1 MGQEEKKIKHSDGC
15 VMCEG
20 KVSEN
25 ELSNSG
31 WDVWRKGEWEWVKQL
46 RWTDE
51 MCEEKVSKDV
61 EERGL
66 TRAPRP
72 NRWRRTGRRADKKA
86 HDPGLGVLDPRCQGA
101 KAKASSAVVGQG
113 IFSRCSGAGSRF
125 LKMRFHLGLTLRS
138 TLQAL
143 TKTRFYALLPWGA
156 FSNLLSRNGPSPPL
170 LPGESCGLH

>member
-1 MGQEEKKIKHSDGC
+1 MD
-15 VMCEG
+15 
-20 KVSEN
+20 
-25 ELSNSG
+25 G
-31 WDVWRKGEWEWVKQL
+31 WDVWRRGEWEWVKQL

-72 NRWRRTGRRADKKA
+72 NRWRKTGRRADQTKKA
-86 HDPGLGVLDPRCQGA
+86 HDPGLGVLDPRSQGA
-101 KAKASSAVVGQG
+101 KAKASIAVMGQG
-113 IFSRCSGAGSRF
+113 IFSRCSGTGSGF
-125 LKMRFHLGLTLRS
+125 LKMRFHLGPTLRS

-143 TKTRFYALLPWGA
+143 TKTRFYALLPWAA

-170 LPGESCGLH
+170 LPGESCGLHWL